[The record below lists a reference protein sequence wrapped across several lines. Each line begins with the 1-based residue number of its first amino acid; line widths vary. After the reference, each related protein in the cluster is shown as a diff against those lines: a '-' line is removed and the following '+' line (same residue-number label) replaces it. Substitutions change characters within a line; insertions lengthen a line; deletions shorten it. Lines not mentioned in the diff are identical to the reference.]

1 MTPRAARLARGALLG
16 TVATLLAALSHLA
29 GGGPAPSGLAL
40 VLGTVFATG
49 VGTIALGRV
58 AVGRDAA
65 ARRRGLTRTAVAVG
79 VVQLGFHL
87 GFSLLGTG
95 GAATA
100 SGPHHHALV
109 AIAADP
115 GTAVAQG
122 GAAMWLAHLAA
133 GVLTVVYLRHLERR
147 VWAVLARLGA
157 FLLRLVGLRMPQQ
170 PARRPR
176 SAVSRDVRPPA
187 SALLRDAIARRGPPL
202 PIGV

>member
-40 VLGTVFATG
+40 VLGAVFATA

-58 AVGRDAA
+58 ALGRTAA
-65 ARRRGLTRTAVAVG
+65 ARRRDLTRTTVAVG
-79 VVQLGFHL
+79 VAQLAFHL

-95 GAATA
+95 GAVTA
-100 SGPHHHALV
+100 SGSHHHALV

-115 GTAVAQG
+115 ASAVAQG
-122 GAAMWLAHLAA
+122 GSAMWLAHLAA
-133 GVLTVVYLRHLERR
+133 GVLTVVYLRHLEHR
-147 VWAVLARLGA
+147 VWAVLARLGG
-157 FLLRLVGLRMPQQ
+157 FLLRLAGLRMPQL

-176 SAVSRDVRPPA
+176 PSVSRVALRPA

-202 PIGV
+202 LLGA